1 MNHLPLFVQLNNQ
14 HCLVIGGG
22 RVAERKTRELIATGA
37 LVTVISPTATIELER
52 LSDSGKITL
61 EREPFAVD
69 DLDDSRLDED
79 HIDDGRLE
87 DGPRTEGPTDNSQP
101 KADRRA
107 PPWLII
113 AATDDRELNERVATL
128 AETRRILCN
137 VVDNPELCT
146 FIMPAVVERGPI
158 TVAISSSGQSPVLT
172 RWLKGMIESLLP
184 SRLGALA
191 TLAGR
196 WRRRAAE
203 AIPDL
208 DQRRR
213 FWEQLLAG
221 PMPEH
226 CYSGRDQQAEAVIEQ
241 ALATWHDDD
250 TNKAGEAYLV
260 GAGPGSADL
269 ITLRGKQ
276 LLSQAEVVLYD
287 RLVGVEVLSF
297 ARRDAELISVGKQA
311 GQPSITQEQINR
323 LLVQLVSRGKRV
335 CRLKGG
341 DPMIFGRGGEELEA
355 LAVAGLPFQV
365 VPGVTA
371 VTACAA
377 YAGIPLTLRGVT
389 HSVVLTTGHLEEP
402 GHFDLGPVQADQT
415 LALYMGVARYREIA
429 ERLLENGT
437 DPEMPVAIIE
447 RGSSPSQRVLSTV
460 LGQLAEAAEELKV
473 KPPALLLVGK
483 TTQLAQRYAWFAPER
498 FVLYKSSNKQRLWC
512 GFVSRDAP

>member
-1 MNHLPLFVQLNNQ
+1 MNHLPLFVQLENR

-22 RVAERKTRELIATGA
+22 SVAERKTRELVASGA
-37 LVTVISPTATIELER
+37 LVTVISPTVTIELER
-52 LSDSGKITL
+52 LSNSGTITL
-61 EREPFAVD
+61 EREPFS
-69 DLDDSRLDED
+69 DSHL
-79 HIDDGRLE
+79 HGSHV
-87 DGPRTEGPTDNSQP
+87 EGGATGEGQLH
-101 KADRRA
+101 ADRRT
-107 PPWLII
+107 PPWLIL
-113 AATDDRELNERVATL
+113 AATADRELNQRVAKL
-128 AETRRILCN
+128 AERHRILCN
-137 VVDNPELCT
+137 VVDNPDLCT
-146 FIMPAVVERGPI
+146 FIMPAVVERGPVTI
-158 TVAISSSGQSPVLT
+158 AISTGGQSPVLA
-172 RWLKGMIESLLP
+172 RWLKGLIESVLP

-196 WRRRAAE
+196 WRQRAADV
-203 AIPDL
+203 IPDL

-221 PMPEH
+221 PMPDH
-226 CYSGRDQQAEAVIEQ
+226 CYTGRDQQAEAFIEQ

-250 TNKAGEAYLV
+250 ANTAGEAYIV

-297 ARRDAELISVGKQA
+297 ARRDAELISVGKQV

-355 LAVAGLPFQV
+355 LAAAGLPFQV
-365 VPGVTA
+365 VPGITA

-377 YAGIPLTLRGVT
+377 YAGIPLTLRGIAR
-389 HSVVLTTGHLEEP
+389 SVVLTTGQLEQS
-402 GHFDLGPVQADQT
+402 DQADIGPLRADQT
-415 LALYMGVARYREIA
+415 LAIYMGVAQYREIA

-437 DPEMPVAIIE
+437 DAALPVAVIE
-447 RGSSPSQRVLSTV
+447 QGASPSQRVLRTV
-460 LGQLAEAAEELKV
+460 LGELAEAAEKLKV
-473 KPPALLLVGK
+473 KPPALLLVGE
-483 TTQLAQRYAWFAPER
+483 TTQLAERYSWFAPER
-498 FVLYKSSNKQRLWC
+498 FVLYKSTGKQLKTLKR
-512 GFVSRDAP
+512 VS